1 MMRFHSTNRSRGLTL
16 LELVIVLTIIVAV
29 AGVAVAMFPRLLTRA
44 HVASCS
50 ANIPEIFKAIQ
61 MYDSVSLDGYP
72 DRVDTMIVSGD
83 LADYVPAGVAAE
95 VDVDDLTEDE
105 AAALIDAGIREVTV
119 MIADPEQPTFWPY
132 DEPAQYAPVDTGTTV
147 AFLQPEV
154 AQRLG
159 LTSDG
164 EERFVVFGLGTPCR
178 MFGRTMNE
186 APAHFSDAADGNP
199 TLQYMRFAAVYQVGG
214 RTVSNAG
221 EPGYDPDD
229 SSTWQ
234 YEYDTFAR
242 ARLRGVLAIH
252 PSGLEGLAGHAEE
265 YWAEVEM
272 ETTQE

>member
-1 MMRFHSTNRSRGLTL
+1 MMRFHSNSRSRGLTL

-83 LADYVPAGVAAE
+83 LADYLPAGIAGE

-147 AFLQPEV
+147 AFLQPAV

-199 TLQYMRFAAVYQVGG
+199 SQQYMRFVAVYQVGG
-214 RTVSNAG
+214 RVEVTPPTDPVT
-221 EPGYDPDD
+221 YD
-229 SSTWQ
+229 
-234 YEYDTFAR
+234 YDTFAR

-265 YWAEVEM
+265 YWNEVEM
-272 ETTQE
+272 ETTQQ